1 MDILLSV
8 PEELSLCVLSEWFSL
23 KDLAR
28 LDQAYL
34 CHKTRAKLLALA
46 TNTYRALE
54 HDSNTLCSPKAQLT
68 FIRWLVSRNIRVKHL
83 FIPVAIQSDVKLMSD
98 LFHLCGSSLRTVRL
112 QNDAHLKE
120 FSLLSELMIEHC
132 GSLEELSVTEFP
144 DNLDFLRVVS
154 LHCPHIR
161 KLTFRNCFHYKG
173 DKEKDLNFSVL
184 RTFESSGA
192 SLSDNFLNALA
203 MCSPLLEELKL
214 EKGYDIT
221 PRGLQSIAERCSL
234 LHTVSLS
241 GATATDAH
249 LHPIVRLCKNLRTVN
264 ITNGY
269 WDEFSELSLI
279 RIAHYCPLLTTLR
292 LDNCCGATTDDIK
305 DVLEHCKE
313 LRVLTILSCTDVNIE
328 ATLHS
333 IARFCPLLTHLNM
346 QCRCM
351 NYDECLRAVARSCP
365 NLQEVTLTSS
375 RRFINFIPRNLF
387 GPHVEVLEVV
397 DRKMRCSHYFE

>member
-8 PEELSLCVLSEWFSL
+8 PEELSLYVLFELFSL

-83 FIPVAIQSDVKLMSD
+83 FIPVAIQSDAKLMSD

-120 FSLLSELMIEHC
+120 FCLLSELMIEHC
-132 GSLEELSVTEFP
+132 SSLEELSLTEWFP
-144 DNLDFLRVVS
+144 DNSDFLRVVS
-154 LHCPHIR
+154 LHCPHIH
-161 KLTFRNCFHYKG
+161 KLTFRNCFLYKG
-173 DKEKDLNFSVL
+173 DKEKDLNFSAL
-184 RTFESSGA
+184 CTFESSGA
-192 SLSDNFLNALA
+192 SLSDSFLNAIA

-221 PRGLQSIAERCSL
+221 PRGLQSIAERCPL
-234 LHTVSLS
+234 LHTVTLS

-249 LHPIVRLCKNLRTVN
+249 
-264 ITNGY
+264 
-269 WDEFSELSLI
+269 
-279 RIAHYCPLLTTLR
+279 
-292 LDNCCGATTDDIK
+292 
-305 DVLEHCKE
+305 
-313 LRVLTILSCTDVNIE
+313 
-328 ATLHS
+328 
-333 IARFCPLLTHLNM
+333 
-346 QCRCM
+346 
-351 NYDECLRAVARSCP
+351 
-365 NLQEVTLTSS
+365 
-375 RRFINFIPRNLF
+375 
-387 GPHVEVLEVV
+387 
-397 DRKMRCSHYFE
+397 